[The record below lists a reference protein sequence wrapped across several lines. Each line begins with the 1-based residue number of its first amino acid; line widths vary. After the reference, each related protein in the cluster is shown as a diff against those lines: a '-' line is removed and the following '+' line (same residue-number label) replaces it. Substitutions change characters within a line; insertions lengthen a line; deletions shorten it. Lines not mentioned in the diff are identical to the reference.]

1 MSTGIAVGGR
11 YKMNSAI
18 ILWIVRRALGISFFV
33 DLFYLAGHYIWGW
46 DFPTPVVLAQ
56 ILITVTL
63 GLIIGAIFAKIW
75 PIPRQ
80 KGFERV
86 IRTLL
91 ISIPAVGLG
100 FGVNFILQGL
110 VLTHAL
116 WMIFAVSAW
125 LGSGIFMRTVE
136 QEREE
141 QERRA
146 AEKAAR
152 EARRRKK

>member
-1 MSTGIAVGGR
+1 MNTGTAIGGR
-11 YKMNSAI
+11 YKVNSAI

-33 DLFYLAGHYIWGW
+33 DLFYLVGHYIWDW
-46 DFPTPVVLAQ
+46 PFPTPLILLQ
-56 ILITVTL
+56 IIITVTL
-63 GLIIGAIFAKIW
+63 GLIIGAIFSKIW

-100 FGVNFILQGL
+100 FGVNFILQGM
-110 VLTHAL
+110 VFTHAL

-125 LGSGIFMRTVE
+125 LGSGIFMRTEE

-152 EARRRKK
+152 EARRNKK